1 MTMFKNNNESNKGKM
16 SNLNSPE
23 RLNRIVEGT
32 IIEGSISSES
42 NIRID
47 GLVKGT
53 ISTKGRLVVGVSGV
67 ITGDVICQNAEV
79 EGTING
85 SMKVGE
91 LLSLKS
97 TAKIEGDV
105 ITGKLSIEPGAVFAV
120 TCSMGGVSPSGNTKQ
135 KGNKKAAESEVLA

>member
-1 MTMFKNNNESNKGKM
+1 MFKNNNESSKGKM

-47 GLVKGT
+47 GEVRGT

-79 EGTING
+79 EGEVNG

-97 TAKIEGDV
+97 TAKIDGDI
-105 ITGKLSIEPGAVFAV
+105 ITGKLSIEPGAIFAV
-120 TCSMGGVSPSGNTKQ
+120 TCSMGGVSPSSNA
-135 KGNKKAAESEVLA
+135 KGNKKTASSEVLA

>member
-1 MTMFKNNNESNKGKM
+1 MFKNNNESNKGKM

-135 KGNKKAAESEVLA
+135 KGHKKAAESEVLA

>member
-1 MTMFKNNNESNKGKM
+1 MFKSNSDSNKNKM

-23 RLNRIVEGT
+23 RLNRIVDGTSIEGT
-32 IIEGSISSES
+32 ISSES

-47 GLVKGT
+47 GVVKGV
-53 ISTKGRLVVGVSGV
+53 ISTKGRLVVGVTGV
-67 ITGDVICQNAEV
+67 IEGDVICQNAEV
-79 EGTING
+79 EGKIIG

-105 ITGKLSIEPGAVFAV
+105 TTDKLSIEPGAIFTV
-120 TCSMGGVSPSGNTKQ
+120 TCSMGEVTPKNSQSTKVSKQ
-135 KGNKKAAESEVLA
+135 